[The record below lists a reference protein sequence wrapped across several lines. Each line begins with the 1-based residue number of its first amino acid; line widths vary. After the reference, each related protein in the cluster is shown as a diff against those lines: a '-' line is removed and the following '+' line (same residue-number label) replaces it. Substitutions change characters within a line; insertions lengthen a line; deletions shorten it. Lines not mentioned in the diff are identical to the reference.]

1 MSLSV
6 RPYSR
11 HLGDCIKSMAQ
22 LQAKLMWNRG
32 LWELCAVVGGGGGGS
47 VEEWSC
53 FILSSLIFLSLL
65 NSFCLFSTFCLF
77 YLSRQAELEGVG
89 RPVGMRMR
97 EQCKKGG
104 DRWNEIKTSSM
115 VSGNE
120 RKEDVE
126 EERKQRV
133 EQCYVKSV
141 EFFLVNHLCL
151 CTYEG
156 LCDVGVASSL
166 AYWTLW
172 TMIYS
177 GTSVNKV

>member
-133 EQCYVKSV
+133 EQCYSEKCGVLFSQSSV
-141 EFFLVNHLCL
+141 FVYIWRPLWCRSGFFSRVLNFVNYDL
-151 CTYEG
+151 
-156 LCDVGVASSL
+156 
-166 AYWTLW
+166 
-172 TMIYS
+172 
-177 GTSVNKV
+177 